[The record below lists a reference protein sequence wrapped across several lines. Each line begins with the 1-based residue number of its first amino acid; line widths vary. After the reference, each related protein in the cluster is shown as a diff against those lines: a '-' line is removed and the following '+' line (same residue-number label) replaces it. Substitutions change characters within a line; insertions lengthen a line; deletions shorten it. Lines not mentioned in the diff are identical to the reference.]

1 LQDAPANGPT
11 RFMLLNGG
19 RVYMTGIGMFTPR
32 DSPLRNFA
40 MLQNAAAVG
49 MRDFYGISGNIAG
62 PLSGN

>member
-1 LQDAPANGPT
+1 
-11 RFMLLNGG
+11 MLLNGG